1 MLTSRTTVIM
11 ANVAA
16 MLLFAAVY
24 YVIGLKKN
32 FNLPSFQDKETPDYF
47 FALYFSTI
55 THSTAGFGD
64 CYPTSGKARM
74 LVMVHLL
81 TVMVMNVYLLT

>member
-1 MLTSRTTVIM
+1 MKSKMTVLA

-16 MLLFAAVY
+16 MLFFAAVY
-24 YVIGLKKN
+24 HLVGLKKN
-32 FNLPSFQDKETPDYF
+32 FNLPSFQDKDTPDYF
-47 FALYFSTI
+47 FALYFATI

-74 LVMVHLL
+74 IVMLHLL
-81 TVMVMNVYLLT
+81 TVMVMNLYLLT

>member
-1 MLTSRTTVIM
+1 MLTSRSIVIL
-11 ANVAA
+11 ANVVV

-24 YVIGLKKN
+24 YAVGLKKN
-32 FNLPSFQDKETPDYF
+32 FNLPTFQDKDTPDYF
-47 FALYFSTI
+47 FALYFATI

-74 LVMVHLL
+74 IVMMHLM
-81 TVMVMNVYLLT
+81 TVMALNVYLLT

>member
-1 MLTSRTTVIM
+1 MLTSRSTVILI
-11 ANVAA
+11 NVLV

-24 YVIGLKKN
+24 YAVGLKKN
-32 FNLPSFQDKETPDYF
+32 FNLPAFQDKDTPDYF

-74 LVMVHLL
+74 LVMTHLL
-81 TVMVMNVYLLT
+81 LAMVMNVYLLT